1 METGLGL
8 KPSSG
13 AMNDIS
19 GASDFLRPGAFLK
32 PFHWR
37 LKSLNTFNV
46 WAQNSAFWPLLS
58 PMVGK
63 CFMETL

>member
-37 LKSLNTFNV
+37 FKSLNTFNV
-46 WAQNSAFWPLLS
+46 RAQNSAFWPLLS
-58 PMVGK
+58 PRIGK
-63 CFMETL
+63 YFIGTL